1 MNTSQLIEQSKQI
14 FTNFEHVN
22 GELYKGELPI
32 EDKIAGVYY
41 LTFNK
46 EISEQYFEELQY
58 KYLAEEFYSQQ
69 DSLQWNI
76 YLLFINGNVID
87 ELKVKILK
95 DDKYA
100 RKLIFNKNEF
110 FDYFKLVKPEQ
121 TDLPDIVSDWKKQ
134 LNSVGLQELYSS
146 VSNDG
151 IVRNFKNNKVSKL
164 IEEKSEKSLENIPI
178 IEKISSIRLKDNYR
192 PFPIE
197 REFKFGSVNLF
208 TGSNGVGKTSLMESI
223 ELVLTGKTQRNKN
236 KNENIN
242 SIEAIYN
249 DSIEDSYNH
258 NNGRYKERGAKWYK
272 RRISEQSNKTF
283 ESFNQFNFFN
293 TDAASLFANS
303 VHKDLINESLKQIIL
318 GEEYTALKDRILKIE
333 SKLRPELNKTIADIV
348 EKNSMAE

>member
-1 MNTSQLIEQSKQI
+1 MNTSKLIEQSKQI

-41 LTFNK
+41 LTLNE

-76 YLLFINGNVID
+76 YLLFINSNVID

-151 IVRNFKNNKVSKL
+151 IVRNFKNNTVSEL
-164 IEEKSEKSLENIPI
+164 IEEKSEKSL
-178 IEKISSIRLKDNYR
+178 
-192 PFPIE
+192 
-197 REFKFGSVNLF
+197 
-208 TGSNGVGKTSLMESI
+208 
-223 ELVLTGKTQRNKN
+223 
-236 KNENIN
+236 
-242 SIEAIYN
+242 
-249 DSIEDSYNH
+249 
-258 NNGRYKERGAKWYK
+258 
-272 RRISEQSNKTF
+272 
-283 ESFNQFNFFN
+283 
-293 TDAASLFANS
+293 
-303 VHKDLINESLKQIIL
+303 
-318 GEEYTALKDRILKIE
+318 
-333 SKLRPELNKTIADIV
+333 
-348 EKNSMAE
+348 